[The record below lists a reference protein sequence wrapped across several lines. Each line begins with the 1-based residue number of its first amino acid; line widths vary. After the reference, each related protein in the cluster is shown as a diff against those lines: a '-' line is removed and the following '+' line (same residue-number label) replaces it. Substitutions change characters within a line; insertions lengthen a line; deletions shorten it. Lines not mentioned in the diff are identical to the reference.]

1 MSKRKRNTLPLAAME
16 KLLKQF
22 GAGRISDSAKSALAS
37 FLIQDAETIC
47 RKSIEIAKHA
57 GRKTVTDK
65 DIKLAAQHLR

>member
-1 MSKRKRNTLPLAAME
+1 MTKRKRNILPLAAME

-37 FLIQDAETIC
+37 FLIQDADTIC

-65 DIKLAAQHLR
+65 DIKLAAMHMH